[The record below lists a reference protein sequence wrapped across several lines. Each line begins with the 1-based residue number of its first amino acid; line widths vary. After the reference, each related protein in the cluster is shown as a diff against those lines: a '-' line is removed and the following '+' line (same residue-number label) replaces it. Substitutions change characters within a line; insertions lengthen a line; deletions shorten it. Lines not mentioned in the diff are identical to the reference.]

1 MRPDVSPTPIRLAD
15 YAPPAWVAEHVDLTF
30 DLAPRGAR
38 VRARIRFVID
48 FRNMLQRAARA
59 AGGSGC
65 ATRTRVSE
73 AEVA

>member
-38 VRARIRFVID
+38 VRKWKVTRRLL
-48 FRNMLQRAARA
+48 R
-59 AGGSGC
+59 GC
-65 ATRTRVSE
+65 
-73 AEVA
+73 